1 MNNNIKSDDI
11 DVKENIIIQDQDN
24 NKENDNITNEKIPED
39 EKYEFNIYSNKK
51 NDIKNELLNNN
62 NIYENNDINNINNLN
77 TNKIDEKNNLINASK
92 TSSDII
98 QNEGIES
105 NVITNKSKEKLEENE
120 QKEVNYIENNIENYN
135 VNDNIINT
143 FGDKKQEEEEI
154 NTELKNQ
161 KQIIEI
167 KENEIRNKDDKN
179 LFEINN
185 EELSTFKQDNSLN
198 NKIRISKL
206 LRKQDELTLFEI
218 MDESS
223 FVNFDINY
231 PVIPKII
238 FTEEELD
245 GENEKN
251 LNNLLKLPDF
261 MIGDIGNSKKA
272 KKLKTAYTPQKIKIK
287 NPIFANKNNN
297 MKQDG
302 KGFNL
307 DKMNLKN
314 LNIYKSKNKNKAYLK
329 KYNNIN
335 RINDNLDDDDNINNH
350 FDDYNNILKMN
361 KNNLNYLTGINCKN
375 SNVFIK
381 KNPKKVN
388 NIIEKNNIGEDIN
401 NINNCK

>member
-11 DVKENIIIQDQDN
+11 DVKENIIIQNQDN

-51 NDIKNELLNNN
+51 NDINNELLNNN

-401 NINNCK
+401 NINNYK

>member
-1 MNNNIKSDDI
+1 M
-11 DVKENIIIQDQDN
+11 
-24 NKENDNITNEKIPED
+24 
-39 EKYEFNIYSNKK
+39 
-51 NDIKNELLNNN
+51 LNNN
-62 NIYENNDINNINNLN
+62 NIYENNDINDINNLN

-272 KKLKTAYTPQKIKIK
+272 KKLKTAYTPQKIKNK

-314 LNIYKSKNKNKAYLK
+314 LNIYKSKNNNKAYLK

-401 NINNCK
+401 KF